1 MGPDNGPRHPVERE
15 PPEICRARR
24 TRERLQVTTSSPVAP
39 ATLADAASLTS
50 DTVDRLPAPVAVP
63 TYDRAQLTPAV
74 VHIGVGGFHRAHQA
88 VYFDDLAD
96 RGISTG
102 WGITG
107 VGLRSP
113 QMGEVLDDQDN
124 LYTLVVRK
132 PEGDDVRVIGSVIDY
147 LYAPEDPEA
156 VLSTL
161 ADERTRLVTLTITGS
176 AYPSGPVDPA
186 DEQVRADVETPGTPG
201 TAFGFIVEGLDRRRR
216 AGVPPFTVLSC
227 DNMQHNGGATSE
239 AVLSTARL
247 RDPDLAEWIEA
258 NVTFPSSMVDR
269 ITPETSP
276 ERRDEIAARHGV
288 GDRWPVVTE
297 AFSQWVVEDDFC
309 NGRPPLDQVG
319 VEFVADVR
327 PFEVMKTRMLNGA
340 HSALGHLAVLAGFE
354 TTDQAMANPT
364 VRGYVE
370 GFLAEAAT
378 GLLAVPG
385 VDLDAYAATLVERFG
400 NPQISDQISRLCRRS
415 TTKMPSYV
423 FPSLHLALDHDR
435 PRTHL
440 VLAVAAWLRYL
451 RGEDYAGADLQV
463 QDVHADRLREIARRA
478 GSDPRPLLA
487 ETDVFGSI
495 SGNERLA
502 VELEAALEALEAGPL
517 EAVVALTAASSELV
531 A

>member
-1 MGPDNGPRHPVERE
+1 
-15 PPEICRARR
+15 
-24 TRERLQVTTSSPVAP
+24 VTTSNLAASAS
-39 ATLADAASLTS
+39 AADACSLTS
-50 DTVDRLPAPVAVP
+50 DTIDQLPAPVLVP
-63 TYDRAQLTPAV
+63 TYDRAELTPAV

-88 VYFDDLAD
+88 VYFDDLASQ
-96 RGISTG
+96 GISTE

-113 QMGEVLDDQDN
+113 QMGEVLDEQDN

-132 PEGDDVRVIGSVIDY
+132 PEGDDVRVIGSVIRY
-147 LYAPEDPEA
+147 LYAPDDPEA
-156 VLSTL
+156 VLRTL

-216 AGVPPFTVLSC
+216 AGLPPFTVLSC
-227 DNMQHNGGATSE
+227 DNMQHNGGAAHD
-239 AVLSTARL
+239 AVVSTAQL
-247 RDPDLAEWIEA
+247 RDPALAEWIEG

-276 ERRDEIAARHGV
+276 ERRDEIAERHGI

-297 AFSQWVVEDDFC
+297 PFSQWVVEDDFC

-319 VEFVADVR
+319 VDLVADVR

-354 TTDQAMANPT
+354 TTDQAMADPV

-370 GFLAEAAT
+370 GFLAEVAD
-378 GLLAVPG
+378 GLLSVPG
-385 VDLDAYAATLVERFG
+385 VDLDDYAATLVRRFA
-400 NPQISDQISRLCRRS
+400 NPQISDQVSRLCRRS
-415 TTKMPSYV
+415 TTKVPSYV

-440 VLAVAAWLRYL
+440 VLAVAAWFRYL

-463 QDVHADRLREIARRA
+463 QDAHADRLREIARQA
-478 GSDPRPLLA
+478 GKDPRPLLA
-487 ETDVFGSI
+487 QTDIFGSM

-517 EAVVALTAASSELV
+517 EAVVAFTGVEQELV